1 MNLDLKLVR
10 GDVKKIVPRLWKHQA
25 TFALQLKN
33 IFIWPNFSVHFSLI
47 IYLFYFILSFFSKH
61 PSIYLFYHLFYL
73 NDNISIIFYYY
84 LILFYCP
91 YLCSYAVYVKTLHFI

>member
-10 GDVKKIVPRLWKHQA
+10 GDVKKIVLRLRKHQA

-33 IFIWPNFSVHFSLI
+33 IFIWPNFFIYFSLI
-47 IYLFYFILSFFSKH
+47 TYFFLFYIVIFSKH
-61 PSIYLFYHLFYL
+61 TLIYLFYHLFYL

-84 LILFYCP
+84 LFLFYCP
-91 YLCSYAVYVKTLHFI
+91 PMPFMS